1 LIPLFVTEGLGASGT
16 WTGIGFFVSAAAQG
30 ALLLVAGGIA
40 DRRGRRPSMIA
51 GGSFA
56 AVAMLMVAVSQSL
69 PVYVVAMALFG
80 VGAAFLSVAPSA
92 AVGDVVSGRG
102 GTVIAAFQM
111 SSDLGAVAGPLVA
124 GWLSDTY
131 SFGAAFGV
139 TAGVLAAGVLSAVL
153 STETRHRPHAEAE
166 TEPAAGTTG

>member
-1 LIPLFVTEGLGASGT
+1 
-16 WTGIGFFVSAAAQG
+16 
-30 ALLLVAGGIA
+30 
-40 DRRGRRPSMIA
+40 
-51 GGSFA
+51 
-56 AVAMLMVAVSQSL
+56 L

-80 VGAAFLSVAPSA
+80 AGAAFLSVAPSA

-153 STETRHRPHAEAE
+153 STETRHRAHDAADA
-166 TEPAAGTTG
+166 EPAAGATG